1 VNGNCVHPELTGDC
15 AMTSYRH
22 RRLLDALE
30 KAVKS
35 NVTPVAS
42 PEPGVCGVCE
52 SEIEAGAGAVTL
64 PGPKQSISIV
74 CGDCFELFR
83 LCPGPRPMV

>member
-1 VNGNCVHPELTGDC
+1 MNGNCIHRGLTADC
-15 AMTSYRH
+15 AMTSYRT

-30 KAVKS
+30 QAVKS

-42 PEPGVCGVCE
+42 PEPGVCGICE
-52 SEIEAGAGAVTL
+52 SEVEAGADAVTL

-83 LCPGPRPMV
+83 LYPGPRPMV

>member
-1 VNGNCVHPELTGDC
+1 
-15 AMTSYRH
+15 MTSYRD
-22 RRLLDALE
+22 RRLIDALE

-52 SEIEAGAGAVTL
+52 SPIEAGAEALTL
-64 PGPKQSISIV
+64 VGPKQSTFIV
-74 CGDCFELFR
+74 CGGCFELFQ